1 MQRAELDA
9 QVSARMTTHQMKA
22 WLEAMPEAARLIDAE
37 GQTLAQNI
45 RANGHAPERK
55 HITSHDI
62 GEGWR
67 LEMWRPLKVAD
78 PDLRAL
84 ANGLAHTLRNPL
96 SSIMTAAD
104 LVKDDPNV
112 SEESEMLLG
121 IIAKE
126 SRQLNRILTDFLN
139 YVRPRTT
146 PPASFDLAK
155 ALRDTVGALRQEK
168 ALPEGIEIED
178 NLPAVLPALGDEHA
192 IRQSLHHVVKNAVEA
207 MNGKGTLHL
216 CGEAFDTRGLVHVE
230 DNGTGFSSEGLEHA
244 FDPFYSYTP
253 ECAGLGLS
261 VAMAAVE
268 RAGGRI
274 TIENVHH
281 HEGESREHF
290 EYSNGQ
296 TTSAKPVQGARV
308 CIELNAPDSE
318 NSGSQATQ
326 DDVHQDEVLTV

>member
-1 MQRAELDA
+1 MRLELDA
-9 QVSARMTTHQMKA
+9 QVSARMTNPQMKA
-22 WLEAMPEAARLIDAE
+22 WLEAMPEAARIIDST
-37 GQTLAQNI
+37 GKTLAQNI

-55 HITSHDI
+55 HIASHDI

-67 LEMWRPLKVAD
+67 LEMWRPLQVAE
-78 PDLRAL
+78 PDMRSL

-96 SSIMTAAD
+96 SSIITAAD

-139 YVRPRTT
+139 YVRPRST

-155 ALRDTVGALRQEK
+155 ALRDVVGALHHEN
-168 ALPEGIEIED
+168 ALPDSIQIVD
-178 NLPAVLPALGDEHA
+178 DLPAVLPAIGDENA

-207 MNGKGTLHL
+207 MSGKGTLHL
-216 CGEAFDTRGLVHVE
+216 CGELFEKHGRIHVE
-230 DNGTGFSSEGLEHA
+230 DSGPGFSSEGLERA
-244 FDPFYSYTP
+244 FEPFYSYTP

-281 HEGESREHF
+281 HAGEEREHF
-290 EYSNGQ
+290 EYSNAQ
-296 TTSAKPVQGARV
+296 TASAKPVQGARV
-308 CIELNAPDSE
+308 CIELNAPDDENQESHAAHNASE
-318 NSGSQATQ
+318 Y
-326 DDVHQDEVLTV
+326 DEVLTI